1 MRNFIQKED
10 FPYKTITG
18 LVYDSGDYAMN
29 LRKAVDLSNYYGW
42 TKEKTMGEVR
52 SGKEQHL
59 LGVGIS
65 TYVEISSLGPEFPQ
79 SASLFVNPSGEI
91 TVTSGTSPHGQ
102 GHETPFAQIV
112 ADTLGVSVDE
122 VTVTYGDT
130 AQLPWGTFTAG
141 SRSGALGGAAV
152 LVSARKIR
160 DKMAKISAQLL
171 GVREDDLV
179 FQNGQIFSRN
189 EGQTDKKRL
198 PFRKVASYAYAPP
211 VLPSGLEPALYAY
224 SVYVPSAYA
233 FPFGTHVAV
242 VDIEADTG
250 LIKVLDYT
258 AVDDVG
264 NVINPL
270 VVEGQVHGG
279 VIQGLGQALLETV
292 KYDEQGQLLTAS
304 FMDYQIPLSEDIPS
318 RFNSF
323 RTTTPTSANILGVKG
338 VGEAGTTAATPA
350 IMNAVADALSQ
361 IGIRVTEMPLTLDH
375 VLGLIRNSQ
384 SNHM

>member
-141 SRSGALGGAAV
+141 SRSGALGGSAV
-152 LVSARKIR
+152 LMSARKIR
-160 DKMAKISAQLL
+160 DKMAKISAKLL

-258 AVDDVG
+258 VQRLLGRHRLFPSLARGDARALGVQQRQFIDRQRHHRQWVHVPEMRRVAGALDQPVDSVPGISSDERL
-264 NVINPL
+264 INPTSRHAASSKSPASSWSIA
-270 VVEGQVHGG
+270 EGGTPQ
-279 VIQGLGQALLETV
+279 IADSSPAQA
-292 KYDEQGQLLTAS
+292 S
-304 FMDYQIPLSEDIPS
+304 
-318 RFNSF
+318 
-323 RTTTPTSANILGVKG
+323 
-338 VGEAGTTAATPA
+338 
-350 IMNAVADALSQ
+350 
-361 IGIRVTEMPLTLDH
+361 
-375 VLGLIRNSQ
+375 
-384 SNHM
+384 